1 MEEYTIDEIYF
12 YLNCRD
18 SLLKGSQINNN
29 LGSSD
34 PIFYIK
40 AENAEIVIK
49 EKLKHYDSD
58 MVEKIKGFILAK
70 KKIKNNKNL
79 IDVNFVLKLLLE
91 VYSIEKIKS

>member
-1 MEEYTIDEIYF
+1 MQGFPAER
-12 YLNCRD
+12 L
-18 SLLKGSQINNN
+18 QINNN

-58 MVEKIKGFILAK
+58 MVEKIKGFILPK
-70 KKIKNNKNL
+70 KKIKTQNIDEKHQARAAKCL
-79 IDVNFVLKLLLE
+79 I
-91 VYSIEKIKS
+91 